1 MLVAV
6 GMAAVAAKAE
16 PVGKAEAATEAAARQ
31 PDAEAAAAVELVS
44 AQPDAEAAAKNP
56 SPGQGGAAIV
66 RSTGSVVRGL
76 ARALLLRAGQPFI
89 IPKRVSPQ
97 EGVKAAKPIEA
108 P

>member
-31 PDAEAAAAVELVS
+31 PDAEAAAAVELLS
-44 AQPDAEAAAKNP
+44 AQPDAEAKNP